1 MSEPSPARPYYDPQ
15 TNSYAWSWQDDG
27 TSLEIVHPQRDVF
40 RRLKAEVIARG
51 RHGQL
56 LLGRTV
62 IDLLNDMDRVRFHQ
76 NVQARA
82 ASLNRD
88 GEHLADIDWYAR
100 LLEAVDTICNAHDG
114 EDGAEAPHGG
124 ASENPWP
131 LAKDAPTWLAEPEE
145 AFEGLAKDLIAP
157 GAITEI
163 ASPRGLGKTQVSLA
177 LAVALATGGLFRGER
192 VKPVRVLL
200 LDRDNPETVVKQRLR
215 AWGAA
220 EAKNL
225 RVLTRQTAPA
235 LQDKAAW
242 DQFPLQDYDVLIV
255 DSVGASTEG
264 ITEKEGKQTTEV
276 LATILDLARRR
287 LAILLLQNV
296 TRDGLNFKGRG
307 EWADRADILYEV
319 RDATGFTPTGKKSW
333 WLELPPAGEAAW
345 GERAARRKS
354 RVDFRLAFIPSKFRL
369 GVEPEPFCLEL
380 RLPPDAPWT
389 LDDVT
394 EQLLMAGEEVK
405 REAEQAK
412 RQQIEQATHALATAV
427 VERAVKNNPILKTEA
442 EAFLRAE
449 DLTRREARQT
459 IDDYDGRLWT
469 VERLPG
475 KGAPQALLPP
485 GMADAKSFGGENGTA
500 GKTKTDTDSE
510 MSISAA
516 HTGSGG
522 ANHQPANQPLEQAAG
537 PDIFAVEASETP
549 QWEEL

>member
-1 MSEPSPARPYYDPQ
+1 MSEPSPARPYYDLQ
-15 TNSYAWSWQDDG
+15 TNRYARLWEDDG
-27 TSLEIVHPQRDVF
+27 TSLEILHPQRDVF
-40 RRLKAEVIARG
+40 RRLKAEVIAKAK
-51 RHGQL
+51 HGQFL
-56 LLGRTV
+56 LARAV
-62 IDLLNDMDRVRFHQ
+62 IDLLSEPDRVRFHQ
-76 NVQARA
+76 NAQARA
-82 ASLNRD
+82 ASLKSD
-88 GEHLADIDWYAR
+88 GEHLALIDWYAR
-100 LLEAVDTICNAHDG
+100 LLEALDTIRRTQDG

-124 ASENPWP
+124 SSENPWP

-145 AFEGLAKDLIAP
+145 EFEGLAKDLLAP
-157 GAITEI
+157 GAITEM

-200 LDRDNPETVVKQRLR
+200 LDRDNPETVVKRRLR

-220 EAKNL
+220 AAKNL
-225 RVLTRQTAPA
+225 RVLTRQNAPA
-235 LQDKAAW
+235 LQDKSAW
-242 DQFPLQDYDVLIV
+242 DQFPLMDYDVLIV

-276 LATILDLARRR
+276 LATILDLARKG

-296 TRDGLNFKGRG
+296 TKDGLNFKGRG

-394 EQLLMAGEEVK
+394 EQLFMAGEEVR

-412 RQQIEQATHALATAV
+412 QRQIEQAAQALASAV
-427 VERAVKNNPILKTEA
+427 AERASTNHPILKTEA
-442 EAFLRAE
+442 ETFLRAE

-469 VERLPG
+469 VEKLPG
-475 KGAPQALLPP
+475 KG
-485 GMADAKSFGGENGTA
+485 
-500 GKTKTDTDSE
+500 
-510 MSISAA
+510 
-516 HTGSGG
+516 
-522 ANHQPANQPLEQAAG
+522 PLKR
-537 PDIFAVEASETP
+537 
-549 QWEEL
+549 